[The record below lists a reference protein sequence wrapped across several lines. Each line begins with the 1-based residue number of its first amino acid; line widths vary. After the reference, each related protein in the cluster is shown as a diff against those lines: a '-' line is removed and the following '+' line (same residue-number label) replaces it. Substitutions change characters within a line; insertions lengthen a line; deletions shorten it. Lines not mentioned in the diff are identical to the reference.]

1 MPQDAGETL
10 TDGDPL
16 GVGETLTD
24 GDAVG
29 AGAELTVGDA
39 DGDMAGDVVAVML
52 AAGTADMDGRQQVT
66 CSAPTSPARR
76 WWARL
81 PARTQPAQSARHA
94 SAARGR
100 RRQQPHDH

>member
-1 MPQDAGETL
+1 VPQDAGETL

-39 DGDMAGDVVAVML
+39 DGDMAGDVVA
-52 AAGTADMDGRQQVT
+52 GRQQVT